1 MPTNLNNGATIKL
14 DIRDKGYL
22 TPQQVAD
29 KLLVSPITVRGWA
42 LRGLL
47 KAEVTPGGHRRFL
60 ASEVERFAMERQHH
74 DIHGQLRVL
83 IVDDNQSLARYLQD
97 FLSTHSLITETAFD
111 GFDAGWKIQS
121 FHPEIL
127 LLDLMMPRLNGFDV
141 CRQIKEIP
149 ETQAMRIIAMTG
161 YPSPSNESR
170 VINEGAECC
179 LNKPIDELALLED
192 IGSASLSSP

>member
-1 MPTNLNNGATIKL
+1 L
-14 DIRDKGYL
+14 DLRDKGYL

-60 ASEVERFAMERQHH
+60 ASEVERFALERHH
-74 DIHGQLRVL
+74 HGDHTQMRVL

-97 FLSTHSLITETAFD
+97 FLSTHNLITETAFD
-111 GFDAGWKIQS
+111 GFDAGWKLQS
-121 FHPEIL
+121 FHPEVL

-141 CRQIKEIP
+141 CRQIKENP
-149 ETQAMRIIAMTG
+149 ETNAMRIIAMTG

-170 VINEGAECC
+170 VISEGAECC
-179 LNKPIDELALLED
+179 LNKPIDEIALLEA
-192 IGSASLSSP
+192 IGISTINKLPPL

>member
-1 MPTNLNNGATIKL
+1 MNKVDL
-14 DIRDKGYL
+14 RDKGYL

-60 ASEVERFAMERQHH
+60 AAEVERFAAERHNIADHSQS
-74 DIHGQLRVL
+74 RVL

-97 FLSTHSLITETAFD
+97 FLSTHNLITETAFD

-141 CRQIKEIP
+141 CRQIKENP
-149 ETQAMRIIAMTG
+149 DTHAMRIIAMTG

-179 LNKPIDELALLED
+179 LNKPIDELALLEA
-192 IGSASLSSP
+192 IGTSLLTQHSAP

>member
-1 MPTNLNNGATIKL
+1 MDL
-14 DIRDKGYL
+14 RDKGYL

-60 ASEVERFAMERQHH
+60 ASEVERFAMERHQH
-74 DIHGQLRVL
+74 DDRGQLRVL

-121 FHPEIL
+121 FQPDIL

-141 CRQIKEIP
+141 CRQIKEKPDTHSI
-149 ETQAMRIIAMTG
+149 RIIAMTG

-179 LNKPIDELALLED
+179 LNKPIDELALLD
-192 IGSASLSSP
+192 AIGGALMTQFPTP